1 MHQRISKKIIIY
13 LFLFLIL
20 VTTNNINLL
29 NLQLPKIN
37 YFNVKGL
44 DNTEKLKFIW
54 DFDYLKKENLIFL
67 DKDKFLKKIFS
78 NKSIE
83 DLSVFKN
90 YPSELKIFIKKTNF
104 LAVTKKNNQNYFVG
118 SNGNLILTKNYD
130 DNLPFIFGDIE
141 PNDFLKL
148 KDLIDNSEVEFDQIK
163 NFYFFKS
170 KRWDIETKN
179 NLIVKLPLNEIE
191 TSLNYLSKIIISEK
205 FNDVKLI
212 DLRQKNQI
220 ILNDWIKW

>member
-1 MHQRISKKIIIY
+1 MPQRISKKIIIY

-44 DNTEKLKFIW
+44 DNTEKLKFIR

-141 PNDFLKL
+141 MIFL
-148 KDLIDNSEVEFDQIK
+148 N
-163 NFYFFKS
+163 
-170 KRWDIETKN
+170 
-179 NLIVKLPLNEIE
+179 
-191 TSLNYLSKIIISEK
+191 
-205 FNDVKLI
+205 
-212 DLRQKNQI
+212 
-220 ILNDWIKW
+220 

>member
-1 MHQRISKKIIIY
+1 MPQQISKKIIIY

-44 DNTEKLKFIW
+44 DNTEKLKFIR

-148 KDLIDNSEVEFDQIK
+148 KDLIDNSEIEFDQIK

-191 TSLNYLSKIIISEK
+191 TSLHYLSKIIISEK
-205 FNDVKLI
+205 FNDIKLI

-220 ILNDWIKW
+220 ILND

>member
-1 MHQRISKKIIIY
+1 MPQRISKKIIIY
-13 LFLFLIL
+13 LFLFLAL
-20 VTTNNINLL
+20 VTINNINLL

-37 YFNVKGL
+37 YFNLNGL
-44 DNTEKLKFIW
+44 DNTEKLKFIG

-90 YPSELKIFIKKTNF
+90 YPSELKIYIKKTNF
-104 LAVTKKNNQNYFVG
+104 LAVTKKDNQNYLIG
-118 SNGNLILTKNYD
+118 SNGNLILTKSYE
-130 DNLPFIFGDIE
+130 DNLPFIFGDVE
-141 PNDFLKL
+141 PDDFLKL
-148 KDLIDNSEVEFDQIK
+148 KNLIDNSEIEFNQIK
-163 NFYFFKS
+163 NFYFYKS

-191 TSLNYLSKIIISEK
+191 TSLDYLSKIIILEK
-205 FNDVKLI
+205 FNNIKLI

-220 ILNDWIKW
+220 ILND